1 MGTMRCTFVP
11 HEEKVKEGGLDDCWE
26 MEMEPEA
33 NPIDSWARMY
43 VPTRRRLVRGMSDGS
58 AAAGAA
64 ATSVDARST
73 GQAKAKATPKKQPQG
88 ARGPDTS
95 EEAMKG
101 RQMKIPEVFTVD
113 PEEDMLRDFK
123 AAAEKKRR
131 DEELK
136 AKKAAERR
144 AEELKKLE
152 AQHEEM
158 RRRQFAYDSDGNVVW
173 VEQPNVD
180 RLPKISE
187 LIPFKFP
194 KGEGAAADLDASGK
208 KELASPKKKGQGG
221 AARGKKA
228 NADVFAF
235 TDGFTK
241 LATQQP
247 PIIEVLVPKS
257 GVLLE
262 HKGRKKKGP
271 PVEKP
276 EGSMSREEYRQLTE
290 SEDAMGGGQS
300 TMPSQAAKAGGDA
313 DSAKFGEDT
322 EEQTAAGDA
331 SSLPP
336 VKETAGGGRGGAG
349 GAAFSDLAPATG
361 GGAASSPSAKGG
373 ASPD

>member
-101 RQMKIPEVFTVD
+101 RQMKIPEVFPVD
-113 PEEDMLRDFK
+113 NEEDMLREFK
-123 AAAEKKRR
+123 AAEEKKRR

-187 LIPFKFP
+187 LIPYKFP

-208 KELASPKKKGQGG
+208 KEPASPKKKGQGG
-221 AARGKKA
+221 AGGKKKGG
-228 NADVFAF
+228 ADVFAF

-247 PIIEVLVPKS
+247 PVIEGLVGRRRAARKS
-257 GVLLE
+257 SHSPTGSPSW
-262 HKGRKKKGP
+262 P
-271 PVEKP
+271 P
-276 EGSMSREEYRQLTE
+276 
-290 SEDAMGGGQS
+290 
-300 TMPSQAAKAGGDA
+300 
-313 DSAKFGEDT
+313 
-322 EEQTAAGDA
+322 
-331 SSLPP
+331 SSLP
-336 VKETAGGGRGGAG
+336 
-349 GAAFSDLAPATG
+349 
-361 GGAASSPSAKGG
+361 
-373 ASPD
+373 

>member
-95 EEAMKG
+95 EEALKG
-101 RQMKIPEVFTVD
+101 RQTKISEIFPVD
-113 PEEDMLRDFK
+113 NEEDMLRDFK
-123 AAAEKKRR
+123 AAEEKKRQ
-131 DEELK
+131 
-136 AKKAAERR
+136 

-158 RRRQFAYDSDGNVVW
+158 RRRQFTYDSDGNVVW

-187 LIPFKFP
+187 LIPYKFP

-208 KELASPKKKGQGG
+208 REPASPKKKGQGG
-221 AARGKKA
+221 AGGKKKGG
-228 NADVFAF
+228 ADVFAF

-247 PIIEVLVPKS
+247 PVIEGLVGRRRAARKS
-257 GVLLE
+257 SHSPTGSPSW
-262 HKGRKKKGP
+262 P
-271 PVEKP
+271 P
-276 EGSMSREEYRQLTE
+276 
-290 SEDAMGGGQS
+290 
-300 TMPSQAAKAGGDA
+300 
-313 DSAKFGEDT
+313 
-322 EEQTAAGDA
+322 
-331 SSLPP
+331 SSLP
-336 VKETAGGGRGGAG
+336 
-349 GAAFSDLAPATG
+349 
-361 GGAASSPSAKGG
+361 
-373 ASPD
+373 